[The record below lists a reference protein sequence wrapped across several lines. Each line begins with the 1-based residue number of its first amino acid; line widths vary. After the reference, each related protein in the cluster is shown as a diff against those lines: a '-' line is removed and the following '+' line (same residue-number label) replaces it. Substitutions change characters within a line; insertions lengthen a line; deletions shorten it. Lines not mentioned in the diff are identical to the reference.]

1 MGNFTSMHIEEN
13 LLQNQELMNEI
24 TAIKIERDIQ
34 MRSQL
39 REREVALEIAK
50 QRELFFWYGAFYLTA
65 VTWSALGYRYKRNVS
80 VFAPLIPLSFLMAYQ
95 TDLAYGTKLHRIIV
109 EAEHIL
115 QFEPEIVQ
123 LPLKVPTAASLDLRR
138 AEIRDHQ
145 KLHPAIPPK

>member
-1 MGNFTSMHIEEN
+1 MGNFFTVDMEEN
-13 LLQNQELMNEI
+13 LLQNQDLINEI

-65 VTWSALGYRYKRNVS
+65 ATWSALGFRYKRKVS

-109 EAEHIL
+109 EAERIL

-138 AEIRDHQ
+138 AEIRDQ
-145 KLHPAIPPK
+145 KKLHPSVTPK